1 MPIGII
7 NGVYLVKTIVLV
19 LPTWDALKEL
29 AQQATL
35 IRMIPV
41 WLVLLDVR
49 DAQFLKGLIHLVVI
63 LVKLAIN

>member
-19 LPTWDALKEL
+19 LPTWDVLKEL
-29 AQQATL
+29 ARQVTFF
-35 IRMIPV
+35 RMSPV
-41 WLVLLDVR
+41 WLVLQDAR
-49 DAQFLKGLIHLVVI
+49 DAQFLVGLIHLAAI